1 MKNPIL
7 VLLLTVVCLCGHAQS
22 VQFIADWHKDWTFQY
37 DITKIAQKDQS
48 VDTIHYTLTLT
59 VIDSTEDVYK
69 IKARYYGFYDNP
81 SMSALI
87 GDLLDSSDYEA
98 LQTIFYTTTNVG
110 TIVGVDNAES
120 LIEKIFKYTE
130 AFMSALGQKLD
141 SQTMGM
147 LKKVYREETLLNTV
161 YKEVVLLHS
170 FLGYEFPLKSVSN
183 VKVENAFGGEMD
195 AKVRQTIEKYNPES
209 QFCRVRQNSVFD
221 KKQIKKAI
229 AQLFTSAGINEKE
242 MKGYRMSVVDECLI
256 EYIANPGIPLF
267 ADVARGTMVSSKK
280 ESKGKYERII
290 ITLQNDPA
298 K

>member
-48 VDTIHYTLTLT
+48 VDTIHYSLTLA

-81 SMSALI
+81 IMSTLI
-87 GDLLDSSDYEA
+87 GDLLDSNDYEA
-98 LQTIFYTTTNVG
+98 LQTVFYTTNNVG
-110 TIVGVDNAES
+110 TIIGVDNAES
-120 LIEKIFKYTE
+120 LIESIFKYTE
-130 AFMSALGQKLD
+130 AFMSALGQELD

-147 LKKVYREETLLNTV
+147 LKKMYREETLLNTV

-183 VKVENAFGGEMD
+183 VKMENAFGSEMD

-209 QFCRVRQNSVFD
+209 QFCRVRQNSVID

-242 MKGYRMSVVDECLI
+242 MKGYSMSVVDECLI

-267 ADVARGTMVSSKK
+267 VDVARGTMVSSKK